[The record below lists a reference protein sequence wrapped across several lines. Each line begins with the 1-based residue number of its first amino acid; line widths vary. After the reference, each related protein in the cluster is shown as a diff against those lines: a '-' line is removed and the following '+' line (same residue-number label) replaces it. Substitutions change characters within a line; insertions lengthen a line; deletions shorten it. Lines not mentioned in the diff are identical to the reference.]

1 MEKVDI
7 VEYQNLSE
15 PVRVTV
21 VTGLLNIPDTGVP
34 KGGKKGQ
41 NLTKKSD
48 SNYDIYWADPD
59 DINSIEHITLNG
71 EDVPVEDKT
80 ANIKVDAKTIGFEST
95 NVAYTDK
102 ENTFT
107 EPQTFNYV
115 HSDDPNWSEYG
126 ELGGSGANYSYLEY
140 TDDTHKYST
149 SGEAYISSYVGRVM
163 VGKSTFDEKGT
174 SKNSLVLDVRKNW
187 IARTE
192 INAERVDG
200 KLGPAVQTYYAYKF
214 PKTYPNKEV
223 TLATIEDLTAQ
234 LDTKLDKAG
243 GTISGSLIIAE
254 NLTVQG
260 KTTSV
265 DTQNLKVADKLI
277 YVAKDNTI
285 ALTSPA
291 GLITPKY
298 DGTNNGGIVYDN
310 TGTAYVG
317 DIVLDENG
325 NVDVAKSNLQ
335 PISTRE
341 NAVDWEDK
349 HVAVWDKENQRLADG
364 DAALSPNALGHT
376 VAVRKTDGRLAF
388 QDGKDDGDG
397 ATISQLKGY
406 VPIDGVY
413 EDEQGTENSYI
424 RNNGDSIVLEVS
436 GNSIKLGK
444 DYLVYNGIDITPGD
458 YVKKLATSLINQAYV
473 RNSNGEDSGL
483 AYTYTDEGNTLA
495 LRNASGQLQVSDP
508 SQDNDAANKKFV
520 EDNLNS
526 ILYHVQR
533 DTQYS
538 TTLLTA
544 KNIGKYYTFTT
555 SVLTT
560 SDYWID
566 PDNITVNAGTV
577 VKILPIED
585 SHGAGIKPFFKIVGI
600 DNRELYLTN
609 GQGKCSIVK
618 RAYGSDTTP
627 KAIGYYSNVFSVDT
641 DSQFGGQA
649 TSKYSTLFGV
659 NVRAD
664 SNAEGS
670 IVGGRYCIID
680 SPYTF
685 AYGRS
690 ITTQATQETITKI
703 VLGYNNKFNTKAI
716 LEIGNGTDSI
726 KSNAFEV
733 LEDGRAKVQTAPVD
747 TDDVVRKLEL
757 DNVNARYV
765 STSILGG

>member
-1 MEKVDI
+1 MATIKIIDSGLEKYSLKCDTNVLGRMYDNNAEAVDIIIPETETESACYANVVSCDGEVIDRIKIENNSLPISSNLTQYCEIYIGFSFIRPDDTEKQSEQLKFGFLYAIKPKDFTPEQSDTEKALAKLIASGFVKLIQDGDTVKFYNWQDIVVGTIYHEGINGFEIVDELPTENIDTHTIYLVKETVGESDDYYNEYIYINGEWELLGSTRIDLSNYYTKEQVDKIIETLTGVFNEKVDI
-7 VEYQNLSE
+7 INGNIDKKFDK
-15 PVRVTV
+15 TGGT
-21 VTGLLNIPDTGVP
+21 VTGDMVV
-34 KGGKKGQ
+34 GG
-41 NLTKKSD
+41 N
-48 SNYDIYWADPD
+48 
-59 DINSIEHITLNG
+59 
-71 EDVPVEDKT
+71 
-80 ANIKVDAKTIGFEST
+80 F
-95 NVAYTDK
+95 
-102 ENTFT
+102 
-107 EPQTFNYV
+107 
-115 HSDDPNWSEYG
+115 
-126 ELGGSGANYSYLEY
+126 
-140 TDDTHKYST
+140 
-149 SGEAYISSYVGRVM
+149 
-163 VGKSTFDEKGT
+163 
-174 SKNSLVLDVRKNW
+174 
-187 IARTE
+187 
-192 INAERVDG
+192 
-200 KLGPAVQTYYAYKF
+200 
-214 PKTYPNKEV
+214 
-223 TLATIEDLTAQ
+223 
-234 LDTKLDKAG
+234 
-243 GTISGSLIIAE
+243 
-254 NLTVQG
+254 TVQG
-260 KTTSV
+260 KTTTV
-265 DTQNLKVADKLI
+265 DSETLRVTDKLI
-277 YVAKDNTI
+277 EVGKDNT
-285 ALTSPA
+285 APLTSPA

-298 DGTNNGGIVYDN
+298 DGTNNGGIVYDH

-317 DIVLDENG
+317 DISLDSNG
-325 NVDVAKSNLQ
+325 NVDVNNSDLQ
-335 PISTRE
+335 PIATR
-341 NAVDWEDK
+341 N
-349 HVAVWDKENQRLADG
+349 
-364 DAALSPNALGHT
+364 
-376 VAVRKTDGRLAF
+376 
-388 QDGKDDGDG
+388 
-397 ATISQLKGY
+397 ATI
-406 VPIDGVY
+406 
-413 EDEQGTENSYI
+413 T
-424 RNNGDSIVLEVS
+424 NGNLVKWDS
-436 GNSIKLGK
+436 GNLKLVDAGK
-444 DYLVYNGIDITPGD
+444 NVENLVD
-458 YVKKLATSLINQAYV
+458 KLPASLRSQAYV

-483 AYTYTDEGNTLA
+483 EYTYTDEGNSLA
-495 LRNASGQLQVSDP
+495 LRNESGQVQVSTP
-508 SQDNDAANKKFV
+508 LQDNDAANKKFV

-560 SDYWID
+560 SDYWVD
-566 PDNITVNAGTV
+566 PDNITVNAGIV

-649 TSKYSTLFGV
+649 KSKYSTLFGV

-690 ITTQATQETITKI
+690 ITTQASQETITKV

-716 LEIGNGTDSI
+716 IEIGNGTDSI

-733 LEDGRAKVQTAPVD
+733 LKDGRAKVQSAPVD